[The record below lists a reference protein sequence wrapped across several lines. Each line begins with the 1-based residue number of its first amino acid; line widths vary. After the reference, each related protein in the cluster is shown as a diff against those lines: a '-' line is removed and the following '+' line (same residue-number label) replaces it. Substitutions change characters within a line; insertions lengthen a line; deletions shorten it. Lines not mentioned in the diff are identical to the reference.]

1 MNERKYLLLQAVQP
15 AFYTFHQTG
24 CSLFKATTYIQSMKQ
39 LSFVILIFLFGLS
52 LPAQIKRSNFW
63 PIGLNVALDFT
74 SGTPTVVSSANQITE
89 AGSSI
94 SDTLGNLLFY
104 TDGVNVFDATHTVM
118 LNGANIGGCASSSQG
133 ALIVPK
139 PQSPNLYYLFLTSCY
154 EYNFAYG
161 AQYLVIDMSLNNGLG
176 GVLTP
181 VQTIGL
187 GYAEELAATYHSN
200 NCDVWI
206 VFHERTNANYAAYLL
221 TDTGLVTQ
229 PVVST
234 VGPTYLP
241 VDNTYCRSM
250 LKFNREGTLA
260 AQTARSA
267 TGPQV
272 HNFDRSTGVFT
283 PFLSM
288 PAKPQFYDPYA
299 ACFAPNDS
307 LLYVEVRYYATN
319 DTWSYILQ
327 YDLTYPTGQQAADS
341 AVVVAIRQGSPEFGQ
356 MQLGPDE
363 KIYFA
368 QYSHSTLGAINNPN
382 TKGMGCN
389 PTFGAVT
396 LTGGL
401 SLYGM
406 PNFPSQFIGAGP
418 SVGCTAP
425 VAITESI
432 SQTLTVYP
440 NPSQGAVTF
449 DFADFEGSECSLTLT
464 DLMGRATRTFDQL
477 SLPYRL
483 ERMDLPVGMYIYQ
496 LTSENKVIGKGK
508 LKLE

>member
-1 MNERKYLLLQAVQP
+1 
-15 AFYTFHQTG
+15 
-24 CSLFKATTYIQSMKQ
+24 
-39 LSFVILIFLFGLS
+39 
-52 LPAQIKRSNFW
+52 
-63 PIGLNVALDFT
+63 
-74 SGTPTVVSSANQITE
+74 
-89 AGSSI
+89 
-94 SDTLGNLLFY
+94 
-104 TDGVNVFDATHTVM
+104 
-118 LNGANIGGCASSSQG
+118 
-133 ALIVPK
+133 
-139 PQSPNLYYLFLTSCY
+139 
-154 EYNFAYG
+154 
-161 AQYLVIDMSLNNGLG
+161 MSLNNGLG
-176 GVLTP
+176 GVVTP
-181 VQTIGL
+181 AQTIGL

-229 PVVST
+229 PVIST
-234 VGPTYLP
+234 VGPSYLP

-250 LKFNREGTLA
+250 LKFNREGTMA

-272 HNFDRSTGVFT
+272 HNFDRSNGVFSA
-283 PFLSM
+283 FLAM

-307 LLYVEVRYYATN
+307 LLYVEVRYYSTN
-319 DTWSYILQ
+319 NTWSYILQ
-327 YDLTYPTGQQAADS
+327 YDLTYATGQQAADS
-341 AVVVAIRQGSPEFGQ
+341 AVVGNSTGDPRIWANAVST
-356 MQLGPDE
+356 DE

-368 QYSHSTLGAINNPN
+368 QYSHSTLGAINSPN

-425 VAITESI
+425 VAIAESV
-432 SQTLTVYP
+432 SKGLSVYP
-440 NPSQGAVTF
+440 NPSQGTVNF
-449 DFADFEGSECSLTLT
+449 DFADFEGMDCRLRLT
-464 DLMGRATRTFDQL
+464 DLMGRTTRTFAHV
-477 SLPYRL
+477 SLPFRL
-483 ERMDLPVGMYIYQ
+483 ERADLPVGMYIYQ
-496 LTSENKVIGKGK
+496 LTSGNAVIGKGK